1 MAQTKDATLAIW
13 AHGHFS
19 SGHMG
24 NIVLDLIVWWLRK
37 KSSNGGLMENYHDRR
52 IQVVNRIKSTLSIQ
66 TPPEDFVGLTV

>member
-37 KSSNGGLMENYHDRR
+37 KSLNGGLME
-52 IQVVNRIKSTLSIQ
+52 
-66 TPPEDFVGLTV
+66 